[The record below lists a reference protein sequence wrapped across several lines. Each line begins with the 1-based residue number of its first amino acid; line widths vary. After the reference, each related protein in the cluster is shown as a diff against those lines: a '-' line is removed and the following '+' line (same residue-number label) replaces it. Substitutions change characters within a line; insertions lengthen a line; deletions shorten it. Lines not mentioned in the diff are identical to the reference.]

1 MQLLRRPIGGRLGG
15 DSVTL
20 KSKLQPP
27 ESEIAIVVP
36 HTHWD
41 REWRYP
47 IWKNRVLLRDFMQQ
61 LLEILERDEEYACFV
76 TDGQCVLI
84 EDYLEICPEDENRIR
99 AQVEAGRL
107 RIGPWYTLPDLYPL
121 DGECLVRNLLKGIRV
136 SDSYGGHLGVGYN
149 SFGWGQ
155 TAQFPQIYKG
165 FGVDFLVAAKRV
177 SKERAPNC
185 EFWWEGPDGT
195 RLLTSRLGKDAR
207 ANGFFQAYIPVRF
220 GIEYMSPEYR
230 FEWGKTGQVMHRADE
245 GCAHEDY
252 FRIDAETGYHAD
264 KASAAFDAAWHA
276 MDETLMPDCRLIL
289 CGSDFSTPQPILTKM
304 IRDANAAHPEREI
317 RTGTLEEYGQRLHA
331 ALAAKTGGVPI
342 VRGELRDGPS
352 CSCSG
357 NALATRIHIKQL
369 NKQVENALIR
379 RTEPLTAALSM
390 LDEPYPKRMLDRAW
404 TYVLKAHPHDS
415 INGVT
420 QDKTA
425 DDTVYRLNQ
434 ALEIAQVVEEE
445 TIANLIR
452 RIDCS
457 AFDSSDQLLL
467 VVNSLPHPR
476 HEVLDLCVDTPQEDS
491 AWEVDVLDA
500 DGARC
505 DVQQRGR
512 RQMTGPVHDL
522 ESRPW
527 PFNHDR
533 HMVTVDPGELP
544 AGGYKVLR
552 IAARNQ
558 FARESEWWPEMR
570 TSPGGDIAPQPRVL
584 ENEHLR
590 VEVNADGTL
599 DMTDKTRNRTVSG
612 MHYFEDSGDIG
623 DYWAHYPPRDNRV
636 FTSQGQQA
644 RIWLENNG
652 PLSATLAVEMRMSL
666 PARAT
671 MPEKAVIGESSRSD
685 DSVDVTIL
693 SRFTLRRGSRRLDV
707 RTTIEN
713 TAEDHRMRLMIPSD
727 IRTDAADAAGHFTVD
742 HRPHLPPRD
751 DRGEYWPEMATLPMQ
766 MFVDVSD
773 EAQGLAIV
781 SNSFTEYQLLDDAR
795 RTVAITLFRAVRNR
809 ICTEYRST
817 GSFPHQKG
825 GQVLRTLDYEYAIY
839 PHDGDWQ
846 AGQVFGEALALNVKP
861 VAFQFSAGEGGRLP
875 VEASLFSVEPVELVV
890 SAFKR
895 AEDREAVILRVYN
908 PSSETVEGRV
918 SVRGGMQKAWKL
930 NLNEEREEDLAAASD
945 GALAISIAS
954 NEIVTIEIGRRP
966 GGRKES
972 DT

>member
-1 MQLLRRPIGGRLGG
+1 M
-15 DSVTL
+15 
-20 KSKLQPP
+20 KSKT
-27 ESEIAIVVP
+27 EIEIVVP

-47 IWKNRVLLRDFMQQ
+47 IWKNRVLLRDFMKQ

-84 EDYLEICPEDENRIR
+84 EDYLEIFPEDEKRIR

-107 RIGPWYTLPDLYPL
+107 KIGPWYTLPDLYPL
-121 DGECLVRNLLKGIRV
+121 DGECLMRNLLKGIRM
-136 SDSYGGHLGVGYN
+136 SDAYGGHLGIGYN

-155 TAQFPQIYKG
+155 TSQFPQIYKG
-165 FGVDFLVAAKRV
+165 FEVDFLIAAKRV
-177 SKERAPNC
+177 SKDRAPNC

-220 GIEYMSPEYR
+220 GIEYLSPEYR
-230 FEWGKTGQVMHRADE
+230 FQWGKTGQVMHRADE
-245 GCAHEDY
+245 AHAHEDY
-252 FRIDAETGYHAD
+252 FRIDPETGYHAD
-264 KASAAFDAAWHA
+264 KAGDAFDAAWHA
-276 MDETLMPDCRLIL
+276 MDETLMPNCRLIL

-317 RTGTLEEYGQRLHA
+317 RTGTLEEYAQNLHA
-331 ALAAKTGGVPI
+331 TLAAKTETVEQTSGHSTLGGVPI

-390 LDEPYPKRMLDRAW
+390 LGEPYPKHMLDRAW
-404 TYVLKAHPHDS
+404 TYMLKAHPHDS

-420 QDKTA
+420 QDKTV
-425 DDTVYRLNQ
+425 DDTLYRLNQ
-434 ALEIAQVVEEE
+434 ALEIAQVVEEDA
-445 TIANLIR
+445 IANLIR
-452 RIDCS
+452 RIDCT
-457 AFDSSDQLLL
+457 AFGSHDQLLL
-467 VVNSLPHPR
+467 VVNSLPYPR
-476 HEVLDLCVDTPQEDS
+476 REMLDLCVDTPKEDS
-491 AWEVDVLDA
+491 VWEVDVLDA
-500 DGARC
+500 DGTRC
-505 DVQQRGR
+505 DVQQHGR
-512 RQMTGPVHDL
+512 RQMTVPVHDL

-533 HMVTVDPGELP
+533 HMITIDPGELP
-544 AGGYKVLR
+544 AGGYKVLC
-552 IAARNQ
+552 IKARKQ
-558 FARESEWWPEMR
+558 FMREAEWWPEMR
-570 TSPGGDIAPQPRVL
+570 TSPGGEIAPQPRLL
-584 ENEHLR
+584 ENEYLR

-599 DMTDKTRNRTVSG
+599 DMMDKTRNRTVSG

-644 RIWLENNG
+644 RIWLEHNG
-652 PLSATLAVEMRMSL
+652 HLSATLAVEIRMSL
-666 PARAT
+666 PVRAT
-671 MPEKAVIGESSRSD
+671 MPEKSIIGESTRSA

-693 SRFTLRRGSRRLDV
+693 SRFTLRRGAKRLDV

-713 TAEDHRMRLMIPSD
+713 TAEDHRMRVMMPSD

-742 HRPHLPPRD
+742 HRPHLPTRD
-751 DRGEYWPEMATLPMQ
+751 KSGEYWPEMATLPMQ

-773 EAQGLAIV
+773 EVQGLAIA
-781 SNSFTEYQLLDDAR
+781 SNSFTEYQLLDDER

-809 ICTEYRST
+809 ICSEYRSS
-817 GSFPHQKG
+817 GNFPQQKG

-846 AGQVFGEALALNVKP
+846 TGHVFDEALSLNVKP
-861 VAFQFSAGEGGRLP
+861 VSFQFSAGEGGRLP
-875 VEASLFSVEPVELVV
+875 AEASLFSVEPAEWVV

-895 AEDREAVILRVYN
+895 AEDRESVVLRIYN
-908 PSSETVEGRV
+908 PTSEAVEGRV
-918 SVRGGMQKAWKL
+918 SVRGKIQKAWKL
-930 NLNEEREEDLAAASD
+930 NLNEKREENLPPTSD
-945 GALAISIAS
+945 GALTISIES
-954 NEIVTIEIGRRP
+954 NQIITVEIEQTT
-966 GGRKES
+966 
-972 DT
+972 D